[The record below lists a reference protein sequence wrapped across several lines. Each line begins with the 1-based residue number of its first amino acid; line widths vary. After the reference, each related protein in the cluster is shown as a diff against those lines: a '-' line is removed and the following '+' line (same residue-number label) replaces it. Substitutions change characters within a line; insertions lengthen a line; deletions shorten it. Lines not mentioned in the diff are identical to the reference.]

1 MRRQYSILVMFILAT
16 FSLMCSAKDAEILKK
31 STEVVVTDEETLKT
45 YCSPADNLN
54 WVVGNQEC
62 LKIITLERDK
72 SISLDTLVVYL
83 HGDGSRVVR
92 PSDYLKR
99 VASRIDQENVA
110 HVILM
115 RPGYF
120 DSTKNSSTG
129 VSHRKSRRGTSYNSH
144 NVEEIALAI
153 KNLKDHHQP
162 NKTIIVGH
170 SGGAAIAALILGRHR
185 GIAKGAILAA
195 CPCDVSKWVK
205 MLGKSSGKTALSPH
219 DYVENIGLDVSVI
232 ALTGTQDNNTFP
244 ILAIEYIEKLK
255 KNNIDGKFVAV
266 EGETHNGVTR
276 SPEFYD
282 AINEMIN

>member
-1 MRRQYSILVMFILAT
+1 
-16 FSLMCSAKDAEILKK
+16 MCSAKDAEILKK